1 MKKSY
6 KIEENVDFYEELKK
20 SLESNDDEEEEFK
33 KENMCLIT
41 NKPLIENY
49 ITLDCKHTFNYEP
62 LYNDVYQHKY
72 NFYMME
78 PNKLKSSQLRCP
90 YCRQVQNKLLPYNEN
105 MKNVKKTQGVN
116 FDNSQPGY
124 WTGSGIYFV
133 GVCNIQPADN
143 IQLVNNCCIS
153 TQVTLIPG
161 LNKTFCSLHKHLAV
175 YNHNKDTEN
184 KEKQEKQEKIKIFLE
199 ALNAAKLAEKQAKD
213 DKKLA
218 DKQLKD
224 DKKLAEKQLKDDKK
238 LADKQT
244 KDDKKLADKQA
255 KDDKKLADKQLKND
269 KKLADKQKKDNK
281 IIIK

>member
-6 KIEENVDFYEELKK
+6 KIEENINFYEELKK

-41 NKPLIENY
+41 NKPLTENY

-72 NFYMME
+72 NFYTME

-90 YCRQVQNKLLPYNEN
+90 YCRQVQNKLLPYHEN
-105 MKNVKKTQGVN
+105 MKNIKKIQGVN
-116 FDNSQPGY
+116 VDNSQPGY
-124 WTGSGIYFV
+124 WTGSGIYFA

-143 IQLVNNCCIS
+143 IQLVNNCCVS

-161 LNKTFCSLHKHLAV
+161 LNKTFCALHKHLAV
-175 YNHNKDTEN
+175 YNHNKDIED

-199 ALNAAKLAEKQAKD
+199 ELNA
-213 DKKLA
+213 KKLA
-218 DKQLKD
+218 DKEAKD
-224 DKKLAEKQLKDDKK
+224 AKKLADKEAKDATK

-244 KDDKKLADKQA
+244 KDAKKLADKEAKKIADKEA
-255 KDDKKLADKQLKND
+255 KDAKKLADKEAKD
-269 KKLADKQKKDNK
+269 AKKLANENK
-281 IIIK
+281 IIK